1 MSSNP
6 RRLFAKS
13 ALRPSQEQNIIDEV
27 GLSYIEGSSRVR
39 SIFRKVNE
47 MVRFRKLIRVVMV
60 LVGTSMISA
69 TQLVAADSAKPSEG
83 SIGRKLDSFQLTDF
97 RGREVSEKDFAD
109 SKILV
114 VAFLGVECPL
124 AKMYSERLEQIQATY
139 QARGVTV
146 IGVDANQQDSLTE
159 MAAHARRHSVTY
171 TFAKD
176 GQQALVKALG
186 ATRTPEVFVL
196 DENRMV
202 RYQGRVD
209 DQYGVGY
216 VREKPT
222 TNDLADA
229 IESLLSGKSVA
240 NSHQPAPG
248 CLIGRIKEPKSD
260 ATVTY
265 SNQIARIFADHCVRC
280 HREGEIGPFA
290 MSSYEEVA
298 GWAEMIQEVV
308 SEKRMPPWH
317 ANPAYGKFANDCSL
331 SDEECKL
338 IDQWVSDGAPEGDRS
353 QLPEPKKYLT
363 GWQLP
368 AEPDVVFSINT
379 EPFAIPAS
387 GEVKYKYFKVDPGF
401 TEDKW
406 IKCAQLLPGNRD
418 VVHHILAF
426 SRLKGSNE
434 GLEGQRGFLVGYVPG
449 SQAEQFPEGMA
460 KRIPANSELIFQ
472 VHYTPIGTEQT
483 DLSKLGI
490 VFADPSEVTHEVK
503 TTSAVQMRLRIPPG
517 DANYQV
523 SALLPEEL
531 PECRLITMAPHMHLR
546 GKAFRYTAVY
556 PNGKKEILLDV
567 PAYDFN
573 WQTGYRVAEPLKMPA
588 GAKIECEATF
598 DNSAA
603 NLNNPDPTK
612 WVRWGDQTD
621 DEMMIGYFDIV
632 IPVGEADAAD
642 TTRVNRRRALA
653 AQVIKQGFF
662 QRLDANNDKKL
673 ERSEVPAELTDRFDL
688 LDADGDGVL
697 TQEEIERSR

>member
-1 MSSNP
+1 MLRNSGTVRKIAAMAGAILLATHSVSASDAITSKTSS
-6 RRLFAKS
+6 
-13 ALRPSQEQNIIDEV
+13 V
-27 GLSYIEGSSRVR
+27 
-39 SIFRKVNE
+39 
-47 MVRFRKLIRVVMV
+47 
-60 LVGTSMISA
+60 
-69 TQLVAADSAKPSEG
+69 
-83 SIGRKLDSFQLTDF
+83 GRKLERFELTDF
-97 RGREVSEKDFAD
+97 RGRNVTEKDFVE
-109 SKILV
+109 SKLLV

-124 AKMYSERLEQIQATY
+124 AKLYSERLQAIHEKY
-139 QARGVTV
+139 QGRGVTV

-159 MAAHARRHSVTY
+159 MAAHARRHLLTY
-171 TFAKD
+171 TFSKD
-176 GQQALVKALG
+176 TQQALVASLG
-186 ATRTPEVFVL
+186 ATRTPEVFLL
-196 DENRMV
+196 DETRAV
-202 RYQGRVD
+202 RYQGRID

-222 TNDLADA
+222 TNDLIDA
-229 IESLLSGKSVA
+229 IEALLENKVIA
-240 NSHQPAPG
+240 NTHQPAPG
-248 CLIGRIKEPKSD
+248 CLIGRIKQPKTD
-260 ATVTY
+260 AAVTY

-290 MSSYEEVA
+290 MSTYEKVA

-331 SDEECKL
+331 SDEQLAL
-338 IDQWVSDGAPEGDRS
+338 IEQWVKDGAPESDRS
-353 QLPEPKKYLT
+353 QLPEPKKYLV

-368 AEPDVVFSINT
+368 REPDVVFPVSP
-379 EPFAIPAS
+379 EPYTVPAE
-387 GEVKYKYFKVDPGF
+387 GEVKYRYFPVDPKF

-406 IKCAQLLPGNRD
+406 IKCAQLLPGNRA

-426 SRLKGSNE
+426 ARPKGTQG
-434 GLEGQRGFLVGYVPG
+434 GLGGERGFLVGYVPG

-460 KRIPANSELIFQ
+460 KRIPANSEIVFQ

-483 DLSKLGI
+483 DLSQLGI
-490 VFADPSEVTHEVK
+490 VFADPQEITHEVK
-503 TTSAVQMRLRIPPG
+503 TTSAVQNKLRIPPG

-531 PECRLITMAPHMHLR
+531 PDCRLITMAPHMHLR

-556 PNGKKEILLDV
+556 PGGKKEILLDV

-573 WQTGYRVAEPLKMPA
+573 WQTGYRMSEPLKLPA
-588 GAKIECEATF
+588 GSKIECEAVF

-612 WVRWGDQTD
+612 LVRWGDQTE

-632 IPVGEADAAD
+632 VPVGESSAVD
-642 TTRVNRRRALA
+642 TSRVNRRKALA
-653 AQVIKQGFF
+653 EQIIQQGLF
-662 QRLDANNDKKL
+662 QRLDTNNDKRL
-673 ERSEVPAELTDRFDL
+673 ERLEVPEKHRDRFDE

-697 TQEEIERSR
+697 TQEDLERIR

>member
-1 MSSNP
+1 MLSNVRWIRTLAIGSLAVFCGIDAVALP
-6 RRLFAKS
+6 RLHATDTTNP
-13 ALRPSQEQNIIDEV
+13 AT
-27 GLSYIEGSSRVR
+27 GL
-39 SIFRKVNE
+39 
-47 MVRFRKLIRVVMV
+47 
-60 LVGTSMISA
+60 
-69 TQLVAADSAKPSEG
+69 
-83 SIGRKLDSFQLTDF
+83 GRKLGSFQLTDF
-97 RGREVSEKDFAD
+97 RGRELTEKDFAE
-109 SKILV
+109 SKIMV

-124 AKMYSERLEQIQATY
+124 AKLYSERLQKIQEQYA
-139 QARGVTV
+139 ARGVTV
-146 IGVDANQQDSLTE
+146 IGVDANQQDSLAE
-159 MAAHARRHSVTY
+159 MSSHAKRHSMTY

-176 GQQALVKALG
+176 NQQALAISLG
-186 ATRTPEVFVL
+186 ATRTPEVFLL
-196 DENRMV
+196 DEQRSV
-202 RYQGRVD
+202 RYFGRVD

-222 TNDLADA
+222 TNDLVDA
-229 IESLLSGKSVA
+229 IESLLAGKEIASPHLA
-240 NSHQPAPG
+240 APG
-248 CLIGRIKEPKSD
+248 CLIGKIKQPKSD

-308 SEKRMPPWH
+308 ADKRMPPWH

-331 SDEECKL
+331 SDEQCKL
-338 IDQWVSDGAPEGDRS
+338 IEQWVADGAPEGDRS

-368 AEPDVVFSINT
+368 REPDVVLPIQKK
-379 EPFAIPAS
+379 PFTIPAE
-387 GEVKYKYFKVDPGF
+387 GEVKYQYFSVDPKF
-401 TEDKW
+401 TEEKW
-406 IKCAQLLPGNRD
+406 IKCAQLLPGNRA

-426 SRLKGSNE
+426 ARPKGSRE
-434 GLEGQRGFLVGYVPG
+434 GLEGARGFLVGYVPG

-483 DLSKLGI
+483 DLSQLGI
-490 VFADPSEVTHEVK
+490 VFADPEEVKLEVK
-503 TTSAVQMRLRIPPG
+503 TTSAVQPRLRIPPG
-517 DANYQV
+517 DANYKV
-523 SALLPEEL
+523 SALLPEKL
-531 PECRLITMAPHMHLR
+531 PDCRLITMAPHMHLR

-556 PNGKKEILLDV
+556 PDGKKEILLDV

-573 WQTGYRVAEPLKMPA
+573 WQTGYRAAEPIQIPA
-588 GAKIECEATF
+588 GSKIECEAVF

-612 WVRWGDQTD
+612 TVRWGDQTD

-632 IPVGEADAAD
+632 VPVGESPSAD
-642 TTRVNRRRALA
+642 TIAVGRRKMLA
-653 AQVIKQGFF
+653 EQLIKQGLFD
-662 QRLDANNDKKL
+662 RLDVNNDKKI
-673 ERSEVPAELTDRFDL
+673 ERSEVPKQYSDRFDE

-697 TQEEIERSR
+697 TQEDIERSR